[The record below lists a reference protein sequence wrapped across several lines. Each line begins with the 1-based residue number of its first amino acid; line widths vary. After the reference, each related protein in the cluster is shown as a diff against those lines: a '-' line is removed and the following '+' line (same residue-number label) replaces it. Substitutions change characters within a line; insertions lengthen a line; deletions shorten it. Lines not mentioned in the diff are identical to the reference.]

1 MKKKLKLKSLHF
13 AVGALVIGAFLPI
26 FIKNDYYMMVH
37 NRVLINIIVV
47 LGLNFITGL
56 TGQMNLGTAGIF
68 ALGAYSSA
76 LFTRY
81 TNLTPWLGLIAAVI
95 MGILIGRGLGYPSL
109 RVRGV
114 YLSLTTIG
122 FGEVVRLLI
131 SNTPKFTGGTQ
142 GIRNIRPYN
151 IGSYQIQSQKEMYY
165 LFLVFTAIAFF
176 IAWRIAYSKWGRIF
190 KSLRDNVEAVEMSG
204 VDIASCKIKAFTVAS
219 IFGTVAGAM
228 YAHYM
233 GYINPSTFNLDLST
247 NYVVMLMVG
256 GLGSVVGTIFGSAI
270 VTILPE
276 MLRFLGN
283 YYQIVFCS
291 IILLGAIFFPDGW
304 VSAATGLFM
313 KMYQRISGKSYAEGG
328 E

>member
-1 MKKKLKLKSLHF
+1 MKIKLKPLHY
-13 AVGALVIGAFLPI
+13 AIAALALAALLPF
-26 FIKNDYYMMVH
+26 FITNDYYMMLL

-81 TNLTPWLGLIAAVI
+81 TNLSPWLGLVVAII
-95 MGILIGRGLGYPSL
+95 MGVLIGRGLGYPSL
-109 RVRGV
+109 RVKGV

-142 GIRNIRPYN
+142 GVRNIRPYN
-151 IGSYQIQSQKEMYY
+151 FGSYQFQTQKEMYY

-176 IAWRIAYSKWGRIF
+176 CAWRIAYSKWGRIF
-190 KSLRDNVEAVEMSG
+190 KSLRDNAEAVEMSG

-256 GLGSVVGTIFGSAI
+256 GLGSVTGTIFGSAI

-304 VSAATGLFM
+304 VSAVMVLF
-313 KMYQRISGKSYAEGG
+313 KKVYQRIGKGHYAEGG

>member
-1 MKKKLKLKSLHF
+1 
-13 AVGALVIGAFLPI
+13 
-26 FIKNDYYMMVH
+26 
-37 NRVLINIIVV
+37 
-47 LGLNFITGL
+47 
-56 TGQMNLGTAGIF
+56 
-68 ALGAYSSA
+68 
-76 LFTRY
+76 
-81 TNLTPWLGLIAAVI
+81 
-95 MGILIGRGLGYPSL
+95 
-109 RVRGV
+109 
-114 YLSLTTIG
+114 
-122 FGEVVRLLI
+122 
-131 SNTPKFTGGTQ
+131 
-142 GIRNIRPYN
+142 
-151 IGSYQIQSQKEMYY
+151 
-165 LFLVFTAIAFF
+165 
-176 IAWRIAYSKWGRIF
+176 
-190 KSLRDNVEAVEMSG
+190 
-204 VDIASCKIKAFTVAS
+204 
-219 IFGTVAGAM
+219 M

>member
-1 MKKKLKLKSLHF
+1 ML
-13 AVGALVIGAFLPI
+13 
-26 FIKNDYYMMVH
+26 
-37 NRVLINIIVV
+37 
-47 LGLNFITGL
+47 
-56 TGQMNLGTAGIF
+56 
-68 ALGAYSSA
+68 
-76 LFTRY
+76 
-81 TNLTPWLGLIAAVI
+81 
-95 MGILIGRGLGYPSL
+95 
-109 RVRGV
+109 
-114 YLSLTTIG
+114 
-122 FGEVVRLLI
+122 
-131 SNTPKFTGGTQ
+131 
-142 GIRNIRPYN
+142 
-151 IGSYQIQSQKEMYY
+151 
-165 LFLVFTAIAFF
+165 FF

>member
-26 FIKNDYYMMVH
+26 FIKNDYYMMVL

-122 FGEVVRLLI
+122 FGERSEERRVG
-131 SNTPKFTGGTQ
+131 KECTG
-142 GIRNIRPYN
+142 
-151 IGSYQIQSQKEMYY
+151 
-165 LFLVFTAIAFF
+165 
-176 IAWRIAYSKWGRIF
+176 
-190 KSLRDNVEAVEMSG
+190 
-204 VDIASCKIKAFTVAS
+204 
-219 IFGTVAGAM
+219 
-228 YAHYM
+228 
-233 GYINPSTFNLDLST
+233 
-247 NYVVMLMVG
+247 
-256 GLGSVVGTIFGSAI
+256 
-270 VTILPE
+270 
-276 MLRFLGN
+276 
-283 YYQIVFCS
+283 
-291 IILLGAIFFPDGW
+291 
-304 VSAATGLFM
+304 
-313 KMYQRISGKSYAEGG
+313 
-328 E
+328 

>member
-1 MKKKLKLKSLHF
+1 M
-13 AVGALVIGAFLPI
+13 
-26 FIKNDYYMMVH
+26 
-37 NRVLINIIVV
+37 
-47 LGLNFITGL
+47 
-56 TGQMNLGTAGIF
+56 
-68 ALGAYSSA
+68 
-76 LFTRY
+76 
-81 TNLTPWLGLIAAVI
+81 
-95 MGILIGRGLGYPSL
+95 
-109 RVRGV
+109 
-114 YLSLTTIG
+114 
-122 FGEVVRLLI
+122 VRLLI

-176 IAWRIAYSKWGRIF
+176 YCLAHCLFQVGRIF

>member
-1 MKKKLKLKSLHF
+1 MRQLSWEF
-13 AVGALVIGAFLPI
+13 
-26 FIKNDYYMMVH
+26 
-37 NRVLINIIVV
+37 
-47 LGLNFITGL
+47 
-56 TGQMNLGTAGIF
+56 
-68 ALGAYSSA
+68 
-76 LFTRY
+76 
-81 TNLTPWLGLIAAVI
+81 
-95 MGILIGRGLGYPSL
+95 LIGRGLGYPSL

>member
-26 FIKNDYYMMVH
+26 FIKNDYYMMVL

-68 ALGAYSSA
+68 APNS
-76 LFTRY
+76 
-81 TNLTPWLGLIAAVI
+81 
-95 MGILIGRGLGYPSL
+95 
-109 RVRGV
+109 
-114 YLSLTTIG
+114 
-122 FGEVVRLLI
+122 
-131 SNTPKFTGGTQ
+131 TGGTQ

>member
-26 FIKNDYYMMVH
+26 FIKNDYYMMVL

-95 MGILIGRGLGYPSL
+95 MGILIGRGLGYP
-109 RVRGV
+109 
-114 YLSLTTIG
+114 
-122 FGEVVRLLI
+122 
-131 SNTPKFTGGTQ
+131 
-142 GIRNIRPYN
+142 
-151 IGSYQIQSQKEMYY
+151 SQKEMYY